1 MATSEKSR
9 VARKRAR
16 LSAITCD
23 HPTQQGLS
31 LFDRDLTATATDLPT
46 TPRAPR
52 GPARSLASLYTPKSR
67 AS

>member
-9 VARKRAR
+9 VAQKRAR
-16 LSAITCD
+16 LSAIACD
-23 HPTQQGLS
+23 HLTQQGLS
-31 LFDRDLTATATDLPT
+31 PFDRDSTATATDLPT

-52 GPARSLASLYTPKSR
+52 GPARSLASLHTPEYR